1 MPTTARRRRN
11 DAAGLRKP
19 QTGEV
24 ELTSAL
30 RTESSL
36 GKTKRSSSRRIS
48 KTSRA
53 KQYWK
58 FLGVKPL
65 TLQASGILIVAIFT
79 ALLWNHYESQHH
91 NVDASVRNFLEH
103 FCSLT
108 YCHKGLVAS
117 RRTQQTVRVILQGQT
132 VLQIPRQYTIFDLD
146 ALRDEWVQ
154 QELFSVEI
162 SKRHL
167 DSAAFLAAY
176 LARVLKQLFD
186 QSANI
191 TMTYGDH
198 RVTGDPILR
207 EYLSIL
213 PRSMEDFDFHPV
225 FWSERDLEMLGL
237 HSLAYD
243 HVIAQR
249 SRIRNEYDAFSSVS
263 SKFASQ
269 ISLPDYQIARVL
281 VMTRSFGTGP
291 LQPNEGVGYVPLEGE
306 ILSFEKDA
314 GVDLSN
320 GCHAMVPVLDLYDH
334 HAKPNVAF
342 SFDSEKRAF
351 VVNAIA
357 AIPSG
362 REIFDSYG
370 KRTDSDL
377 FAKYGFTNGD
387 GSEFTDA
394 SLALWHSLDPQEH
407 NEKKFLKQMLRY
419 LQYDD
424 GYESCILQRGVAD
437 EEANKAW
444 VLKGLK
450 YEFLLLN
457 AHDSSRWVVRMPP
470 RDPLSVPARSSS
482 IPIAL
487 QPPEIDMR
495 SLQFD
500 GRPVFSTCRLISLTH
515 HDYNGT
521 AVELLQKNMNNA
533 SYYLPPTRD
542 ALEFR
547 TLMCVARMAQT
558 ALSKFG
564 VSVHDQLDLVSLL
577 NRNSSA
583 FQTRNWTVAH
593 LRLGE
598 MQTLEALKQTAYAG
612 LRPFQDQIDTE
623 PVFSMRNEACP
634 PQLLHPLLSDYM
646 KRRDFQLQHD

>member
-1 MPTTARRRRN
+1 MPTTARRRRK
-11 DAAGLRKP
+11 DAAAGTT

-24 ELTSAL
+24 ELTTAAPREAWAS
-30 RTESSL
+30 
-36 GKTKRSSSRRIS
+36 GKTKRSSSSKRN

-58 FLGVKPL
+58 FLGVKPV
-65 TLQASGILIVAIFT
+65 TLQATGILIIAMLM

-91 NVDASVRNFLEH
+91 HVDASVLHFLEH
-103 FCSLT
+103 FCSISF
-108 YCHKGLVAS
+108 CHKGLVAS

-132 VLQIPRQYTIFDLD
+132 VLKIPRQYTIFDLD
-146 ALRDEWVQ
+146 ALRDEWIQ

-162 SKRHL
+162 SSRHL

-176 LARVLKQLFD
+176 LARLLKQLFD
-186 QSANI
+186 PSSN
-191 TMTYGDH
+191 MTYGDY

-213 PRSMEDFDFHPV
+213 PRSVKDFDFHPV
-225 FWSERDLEMLGL
+225 FWSEQDLEMLGL
-237 HSLAYD
+237 HSLTYD
-243 HVIAQR
+243 HVRTQR
-249 SRIRNEYDAFSSVS
+249 TRIRDEYDAFSSVS
-263 SKFASQ
+263 QKFASQ
-269 ISLPDYQIARVL
+269 ISLPDYQIARLL

-291 LQPNEGVGYVPLEGE
+291 LQPNEAVGYVPLEDE
-306 ILSFEKDA
+306 IVSYQKYA

-342 SFDSEKRAF
+342 AYDSEKRAF

-377 FAKYGFTNGD
+377 FAKYGFINGD

-394 SLALWHSLDPQEH
+394 SLALWHSLDPKEH
-407 NEKKFLKQMLRY
+407 NDQKKLLKQMLRY

-424 GYESCILQRGVAD
+424 GYESCVLQRGDAD

-444 VLKGLK
+444 VLKELK
-450 YEFLLLN
+450 YEYLVFS

-470 RDPLSVPARSSS
+470 RDRLSVPAMSSN
-482 IPIAL
+482 IPITL
-487 QPPEIDMR
+487 HPPEIDMR

-500 GRPVFSTCRLISLTH
+500 GRHIFSTCRLISLTH
-515 HDYNGT
+515 KDYNGT
-521 AVELLQKNMNNA
+521 AAKLLQKNMNNA

-564 VSVHDQLDLVSLL
+564 VSVHDQLDLVSRL
-577 NRNSSA
+577 NQNSSA
-583 FQTRNWTVAH
+583 FQTRNWTAAH

-623 PVFSMRNEACP
+623 PGFSMRNEACP
-634 PQLLHPLLSDYM
+634 PQLLHPLLSDYN
-646 KRRDFQLQHD
+646 KRRASSSA